1 MIRFQEQVAQV
12 ITAKIASEHGI
23 IYRTLSPESKNKLPS
38 ELKTYE
44 AILRYHEFQSN
55 FTAETFY
62 RAFETLKFATTL
74 EPDHGLVWS
83 MLARLCSVDPL

>member
-1 MIRFQEQVAQV
+1 MQLIDLSNSVQIWCDAQHFKYEPTRMIRYQEQVAQV
-12 ITAKIASEHGI
+12 ITAKIASEYGI
-23 IYRTLSPESKNKLPS
+23 IYRTLSPDSKNKPPS

-62 RAFETLKFATTL
+62 
-74 EPDHGLVWS
+74 
-83 MLARLCSVDPL
+83 